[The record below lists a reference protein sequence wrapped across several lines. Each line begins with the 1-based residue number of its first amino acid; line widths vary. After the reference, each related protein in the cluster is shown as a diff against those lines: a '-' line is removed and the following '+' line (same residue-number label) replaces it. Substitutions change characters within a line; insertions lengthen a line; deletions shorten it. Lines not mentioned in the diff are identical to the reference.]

1 MAGDGDDETARDWA
15 IRSADPAFEDWDAL
29 TDWLA
34 ADPVRAD
41 RYHHAAANLP
51 DMTDLLRHAP
61 APVPAPTPALAPARR
76 RRWWPA
82 GVATAVAAA
91 AAVLFV
97 VGDPDPAAQ
106 PYAVETAAGATRTVA
121 LADGSRI
128 ALAGGTRLIL
138 DHADTRLAALER
150 GQALFTIRHDAQHP
164 FRVRVGGEELIDT
177 GTVFDVARAATG
189 LRVAVAEG
197 GVMVDPAGERLA
209 LGPGDRLEV
218 KGARRVVSRV
228 AVASVGAWERG
239 QLSYLATPLG
249 TVAAEVGQALGLR
262 ITVAPAV
269 ATRPFTGTVALD
281 GIRRDPAS
289 LGALVDVAMV
299 RRGDGW
305 ELGPGS

>member
-15 IRSADPAFEDWDAL
+15 IRSADPAFDDWDAL

-34 ADPVRAD
+34 ADPARAD
-41 RYHHAAANLP
+41 RYHRAAADLAA
-51 DMTDLLRHAP
+51 MTDLLRYAP
-61 APVPAPTPALAPARR
+61 ASAPARTR

-82 GVATAVAAA
+82 GIATAAAAAA
-91 AAVLFV
+91 AAVFV
-97 VGDPDPAAQ
+97 IGDPDPAAQ
-106 PYAVETAAGATRTVA
+106 PYAVETVAGATRTVA

-138 DHADTRLAALER
+138 DRADTRLATLER
-150 GQALFTIRHDAQHP
+150 GQALFTVRHDADHP
-164 FRVRVGGEELIDT
+164 FRVHVGAEELVDT

-218 KGARRVVSRV
+218 TGTRRVVSHV
-228 AVASVGAWERG
+228 PLSSVGAWERG

-262 ITVAPAV
+262 IAVAPAV

-299 RRGDGW
+299 RRSDGW